1 MSNKKL
7 CGHNFDEDCECAAN
21 ILASSEMQ
29 EMMYKTNDLFFESRK
44 IFELI
49 SNLENP
55 KYVKENPKYIRYI
68 LHSALVLTHFG
79 IFRQTHVTKRIQ
91 TG

>member
-7 CGHNFDEDCECAAN
+7 CGHNFNEDCECAAN
-21 ILASSEMQ
+21 ILTSSEMQ
-29 EMMYKTNDLFFESRK
+29 EMMYKTTRLFSESRK

-55 KYVKENPKYIRYI
+55 KHVKEDPRYVTYIYTYTISR
-68 LHSALVLTHFG
+68 
-79 IFRQTHVTKRIQ
+79 
-91 TG
+91 